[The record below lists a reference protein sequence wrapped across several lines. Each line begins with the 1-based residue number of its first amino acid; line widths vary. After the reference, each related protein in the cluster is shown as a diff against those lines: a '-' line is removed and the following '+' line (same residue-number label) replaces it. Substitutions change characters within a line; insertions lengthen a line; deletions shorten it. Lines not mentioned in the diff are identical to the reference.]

1 MTKTINETTMLQLM
15 EDIILVLHRHGADEM
30 VNFYVNGKHF
40 STDMNKDFIEQAIA
54 DNRTNEKVSYYE
66 DIKPCDVTKQIEYNN
81 PKTITM
87 TFEGPLYQDINY
99 GSGKI
104 LKQIENKAK
113 KYGLYSELGYAWSL
127 AFYEE

>member
-1 MTKTINETTMLQLM
+1 MTKAINETTMLQLM
-15 EDIILVLHRHGADEM
+15 EDILLVLHKHGADEM
-30 VNFYVNGKHF
+30 VNFYVNGTHF
-40 STDMNKDFIEQAIA
+40 STDRNTDFIEHVIT
-54 DNRTNEKVSYYE
+54 DNRTNECVSYYE
-66 DIKPCDVTKQIEYNN
+66 DIKSCDVTKQIEYSN

-87 TFEGPLYQDINY
+87 TFEGPLYHDINY

-104 LKQIENKAK
+104 LKQMETKAK